1 MSIVFSFMLGFF
13 APIYGGIF
21 YGIDRVLKA
30 KMQRR
35 KGPPVLQPFYDMLK
49 LFSKTKFIVNAPHTI
64 WMIFYF
70 LSLWAVVFMIFFG
83 GNLLYIIFG
92 HLLATVFFI
101 ISGYSVNSIFSQL
114 GSNRKLL
121 SVVAYEPILIVNAI
135 CIYLVFGTFEISE
148 ILAAPNNFNSLVFT
162 FLSLLFVVPTVLKL
176 SPFDASKAHQEIVG
190 GIEVEFGGVFYELVY
205 AAKFLEMIFVY
216 SFIFI
221 LASNDY
227 IFGTFLVVFSFF
239 AVALVDNSTA
249 RIKIDSLLKAL
260 YMYGFGLGIVSI
272 FWILLCCI

>member
-1 MSIVFSFMLGFF
+1 MSLIISFFLGLL

-35 KGPPVLQPFYDMLK
+35 MGPPLMQPFYDMAK

-70 LSLWAVVFMIFFG
+70 LTLWIVIFMIFFG
-83 GNLLYIIFG
+83 GNILYIIFG
-92 HLLATVFFI
+92 HLLATIFFVA
-101 ISGYSVNSIFSQL
+101 SGYSVNSIFSQL

-121 SVVAYEPILIVNAI
+121 SIVAYEPVLILNTV

-148 ILAAPNNFNSLVFT
+148 ILVATNSFDKLFLT
-162 FLSLLFVVPTVLKL
+162 YLSLLFVVPVVLKL

-190 GIEVEFGGVFYELVY
+190 GIEVEFGGIFYEIVY
-205 AAKFLEMIFVY
+205 ASKFLEMIFIY

-221 LASNDY
+221 LTASDY
-227 IFGTFLVVFSFF
+227 LFGFGLVVLSFF
-239 AVALVDNSTA
+239 VVALVDNSTA
-249 RIKIDSLLKAL
+249 RIKIDSLIKII
-260 YMYGFGLGIVSI
+260 YIYGFGLATISMI
-272 FWILLCCI
+272 WNLL